1 MSKELVDGFYFVFRG
16 LLASLDSLTTTEAPR
31 LDERQRQETQDM
43 KTKKNKDYY
52 VERAK
57 EALRTLV
64 IYFDITRPMNSKA
77 YKVDGKFSITVYKNQ
92 MKFLAEWKKRDPQS
106 KKKLAALYD
115 RVLSAYNYN
124 QGIPH
129 ELLVEICGR
138 YFNEDGRRVRVP
150 LTEVVDALV
159 ADGFI
164 RPRDKQPKGGAK
176 FNKGDD
182 GTYTKKCWWANKY
195 LLANERRQYA
205 MMGDKRYMSIET
217 FPKPSDPVK
226 YQGYRLARNVI
237 FKWIKNTKMKKSTED
252 KNMTMDEL
260 HEEVLAEVAKTPPME
275 DVKIE
280 PERVET
286 LDELVNG
293 WNAVVKNTPPKPS
306 PKPIPAPTP
315 TPTRIETPQ
324 SAPATRRELSVY
336 QKMRL
341 DEYVERHMSGVLTRE
356 RLYKYMNEDFG
367 GNAEALAYVKNALKK
382 GTTK

>member
-1 MSKELVDGFYFVFRG
+1 
-16 LLASLDSLTTTEAPR
+16 
-31 LDERQRQETQDM
+31 M

-77 YKVDGKFSITVYKNQ
+77 YKVDGKFSITAYKNQ

-124 QGIPH
+124 QGIPS
-129 ELLVEICGR
+129 ELIQSVCGL

-252 KNMTMDEL
+252 KHMTMDEL
-260 HEEVLAEVAKTPPME
+260 REEVLAEVAKAPPVE
-275 DVKIE
+275 DVKME

-293 WNAVVKNTPPKPS
+293 WNTAVKNTPPKPS

-315 TPTRIETPQ
+315 TPTRTETPQ
-324 SAPATRRELSVY
+324 SAP
-336 QKMRL
+336 
-341 DEYVERHMSGVLTRE
+341 ERSET
-356 RLYKYMNEDFG
+356 KED
-367 GNAEALAYVKNALKK
+367 AEAKARLKATYDDIRKRLCVDGTIDLSKACIELRNNLGFDDEMVLRFRNWYIEWWNKNRKRARQ
-382 GTTK
+382 